1 MGTTSRHVWKF
12 RKDQFTGVEQKK
24 GCKKNMKENIS
35 ANF

>member
-12 RKDQFTGVEQKK
+12 RKDQFTGVEQKTVV
-24 GCKKNMKENIS
+24 KNMKENIS